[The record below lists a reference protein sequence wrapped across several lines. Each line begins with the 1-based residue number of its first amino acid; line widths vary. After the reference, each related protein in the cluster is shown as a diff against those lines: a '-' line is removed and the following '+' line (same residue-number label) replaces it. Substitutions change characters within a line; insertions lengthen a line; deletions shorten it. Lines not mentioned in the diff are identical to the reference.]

1 MIEGHYEIRDG
12 EKVILKGKNVITK
25 IGKRIIGDI
34 LSSTK
39 YISHIV
45 ISSSDNLGV
54 ETTSIV
60 ENYQELAITNSYSIV
75 DSVTNNLIVVFESYG
90 TSTTINSIKTIGI
103 AIKQG
108 EVNRMVTVSSQNN
121 VNVQGLANTYVV
133 YKLVLDF

>member
-90 TSTTINSIKTIGI
+90 TSPTINSIKTIGI